1 MVLQNFP
8 TTTMSPSLL
17 LTKLP
22 AELRA
27 LVWEFTLRVPPTNID
42 DTHEVVWLTPDP
54 RPRPSVLSLLL
65 VCRQIKHEAT
75 NIFYLV
81 NQLAVNVAIPGEAGP
96 GPARTSHNV
105 QGSLTHFLKT
115 LSPRRLCSI
124 HSLSIWIGSG
134 DASLET
140 WEFQTVLTTNI
151 KRLRRVPNLYT
162 VHLMWEHPLPRTPWR
177 PDNCLPDPVVNAL
190 GQLRQVEE
198 LKVWFRQEASREDP
212 SIDGHAREFAENLQR
227 CIPRQKAKDDLKESR
242 EKEEF
247 MLKYRRG

>member
-1 MVLQNFP
+1 
-8 TTTMSPSLL
+8 MSPSLL

-22 AELRA
+22 AELRT

-42 DTHEVVWLTPDP
+42 DTHGVVWLTPDS

-65 VCRQIKHEAT
+65 VCRQINHEAT

-81 NQLAVNVAIPGEAGP
+81 NQLAVDVSIPGEAGP
-96 GPARTSHNV
+96 GPARTSHDA

-124 HSLSIWIGSG
+124 LSLSIWLGAG
-134 DASLET
+134 YASIET
-140 WEFQTVLTTNI
+140 WEFQWQLATNI

-162 VHLMWEHPLPRTPWR
+162 VHLMWGHPLPRTPWR
-177 PDNCLPDPVVNAL
+177 INSWLPDPVVKAL

-198 LKVWFRQEASREDP
+198 LKVWVRHASQDDP
-212 SIDGHAREFAENLQR
+212 SLAGHTKICAEILQH
-227 CIPRQKAKDDLKESR
+227 CLPRQRAKDDLKGS
-242 EKEEF
+242 KDKKEF
-247 MLKYRRG
+247 MLKSRRG